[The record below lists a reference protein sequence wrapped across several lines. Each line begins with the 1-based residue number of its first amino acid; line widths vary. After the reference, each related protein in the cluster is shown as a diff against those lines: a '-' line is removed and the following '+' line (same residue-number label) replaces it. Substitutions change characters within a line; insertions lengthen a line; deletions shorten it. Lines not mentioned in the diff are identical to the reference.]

1 MLCLKA
7 CAKIN
12 WTLDITGRREDG
24 YHLMDMLMQSVAL
37 HDVLWLE
44 KQDYLSL
51 HSAEENVVSEA
62 GADKESSAP
71 VPFDEKNLV
80 IKAARALQKYTGWE
94 CGAKITL
101 KKGIPSG
108 AGMGGGSAD
117 AAAALVGLNELWQLG
132 LSMEELKKIGLTLG
146 ADVPFMLTGGLARVG
161 GIGEIIRPI
170 EPAPE
175 IWLTLWQPCDGLSTG
190 EIFAEFDSTPEEK
203 IKHPC
208 NEAAEEALKARNLP
222 ALCAAMEN
230 VLQPVSEEKRPEI
243 TRAIE
248 KLKLAPGCHGAMM
261 TGSGSVVY
269 GVFGTEEEAKQAK
282 ALLHGEKGF
291 TAVTVSTR
299 EGILRV

>member
-7 CAKIN
+7 RAKIN

-24 YHLMDMLMQSVAL
+24 YHLMDMLMQSVEL

-44 KQDYLSL
+44 KQDFLSL

-80 IKAARALQKYTGWE
+80 IKAARALQKYADIE
-94 CGAKITL
+94 YGAKITL

-117 AAAALVGLNELWQLG
+117 AAAALVGLNELWELG
-132 LSMEELKKIGLTLG
+132 LSMGELKKIGLTLG
-146 ADVPFMLTGGLARVG
+146 ADVPFMLTGGLARVS
-161 GIGEIIRPI
+161 GIGEIIRPV

-190 EIFAEFDSTPEEK
+190 EIFSGFDSTPEEK
-203 IKHPC
+203 VLHPR
-208 NEAAEEALKARNLP
+208 NDDAEKALTTQDLP

-230 VLQPVSEEKRPEI
+230 VLQPVSVEKREEI
-243 TRAIE
+243 ARAIE
-248 KLKLAPGCHGAMM
+248 KLKAASGCYGAMM

-269 GVFGTEEEAKQAK
+269 GVFGTKEEAEQAK
-282 ALLHGEKGF
+282 TMLCEEKGF
-291 TAVTVSTR
+291 AAVTVSTR
-299 EGILRV
+299 EGILQV